1 MTLRGT
7 GAGTRKPGPL
17 LACGV
22 VVLSLVA
29 AACSSGGSGGNGT
42 SSPGATK
49 VLEGGTLRIGSDS
62 TIDSLNP
69 FVAFNQ
75 DAYTTFEYIYPF
87 LVQLDEKLQ
96 FTKDFATS
104 WETSSDGLTWTF
116 HTRPNA
122 KWSDGQPLTAEDAAW
137 TINTDV
143 KYKDGA
149 AANASGLIAHI
160 KNAETPDP
168 NTLVVHYESP
178 VGNVLGQL
186 QQLAILPMHVW
197 KQHEGDNGKDL
208 KSFDNGAPVV
218 SGGPFVLQQFK
229 KDEIALFAK
238 NPNFYGT
245 KPHIDGFG
253 LKLYS
258 NDDAMITALKSGEL
272 DAIEQVPPT
281 SAATLKAAG
290 VVVKQVP
297 SVLMNDFIINSNPK
311 KTVNRELLDPKVKEA
326 FAHAIDR
333 EQIVQVVW
341 LNTAKPASTIVP
353 PSTGDWHNPNIK
365 PETFDLDL
373 ANQMLDD
380 AGFKKGPDGIRVANG
395 HKMSYQVITPNDLTG
410 VDRSFQIIQSDFT
423 KIGVDLKQR
432 SLDSSAA
439 FDEICGKDCTAYD
452 KFDLAMW
459 DWIPLIDPDFILS
472 VLTCAQYG
480 GWSDT
485 GYCNPAYDRLY
496 AKQGA
501 TLDQEAR
508 KQIVWQMQQM
518 VFDDRPYIILN
529 YQDWIYAY
537 TKKWDG
543 FVSSPQGIFDSLSKQ
558 SLTQVHRTS

>member
-1 MTLRGT
+1 MKRRWG
-7 GAGTRKPGPL
+7 
-17 LACGV
+17 LACAV
-22 VVLSLVA
+22 VTLSLVA
-29 AACSSGGSGGNGT
+29 TACSGGGGSGATG
-42 SSPGATK
+42 SQSPGGGK
-49 VLEGGTLRIGSDS
+49 VLEGGTVRIGTDS

-75 DAYTTFEYIYPF
+75 DAYTLFEYVYPF
-87 LVQLDEKLQ
+87 LVQYDSKLE
-96 FTKDFATS
+96 FAKDFATS
-104 WETSSDGLTWTF
+104 WETSGDGKTWTF
-116 HTRPNA
+116 HTRGGA
-122 KWSDGQPLTAEDAAW
+122 KWSDGQPLTAKDAAW

-143 KYKDGA
+143 KYKSGA
-149 AANASGLIAHI
+149 AANAAGLIAHI
-160 KNAETPDP
+160 VNAETPDP
-168 NTLVVHYESP
+168 NTLVVHYDAP
-178 VGNVLGQL
+178 VGNVLGQM
-186 QQLAILPMHVW
+186 QQLAILPQHVW
-197 KQHEGDNGKDL
+197 SQHEGNNGKDL
-208 KSFDNGAPVV
+208 KSFDNAAPVV

-253 LKLYS
+253 LRIFS

-281 SAATLKAAG
+281 SMKTLQSAG
-290 VVVKQVP
+290 MVVQQVP
-297 SVLMNDFIINSNPK
+297 SVLENDFIINSNPK
-311 KTVNRELLDPKVKEA
+311 KKVNRELLVPKVKEA

-341 LNTAKPASTIVP
+341 LDTAKPAASIVP
-353 PSTGDWHNPNIK
+353 PSTGDWHNPSVQ

-373 ANQMLDD
+373 ANQLLDQ
-380 AGFKKGPDGIRVANG
+380 AGFKKGSDGIRVANG

-410 VDRSFQIIQSDFT
+410 VDRSFQIIQADFT

-432 SLDSSAA
+432 ALDSSAA

-452 KFDLAMW
+452 TFDLAMW
-459 DWIPLIDPDFILS
+459 DWVPLIDPDFILS

-485 GYCNPAYDRLY
+485 GYCNPAYDKLY
-496 AKQGA
+496 AQQGA
-501 TLDQEAR
+501 TLDPEAR
-508 KQIVWQMQQM
+508 KQVVWQMQELA
-518 VFDDRPYIILN
+518 FNDRPYIMLN

-537 TKKWDG
+537 SKKWAG
-543 FVSSPQGIFDSLSKQ
+543 FVSSPQGIFNSLSKQ
-558 SLTQVHRTS
+558 SMSEVHRAS